1 MQVYA
6 PDSHALKKGIIKM
19 GKFDNSEVIERFLRY
34 VVIDTQSDEESGT
47 SPSSEKQKNLGR
59 LLEKE
64 LNDIGASD
72 VFFDEEHCYVYAR
85 IPANDPD
92 EFTDFGSKKLA
103 LIAHMDTSPES
114 SGKDVKPRI
123 VENYDG
129 GDIYLGDESG
139 LTLSP
144 AQYPEMK
151 DYIGQSLIVTD
162 GTTLLGADD
171 KAGVAEIM
179 AAASYLLKHPE
190 IRHGEISIC
199 FTPDEEIGSG
209 VDHIDLDRVNAD
221 YAYTIDGGGIGE
233 LEYENF
239 NAASAAIIVHGVTV
253 HPGEAKN
260 KMKHAGR
267 IAMEIDSMLPAQAKP
282 QFTEK
287 YEGFF
292 YLTDMRGTTEEA
304 VFRYIIRD
312 HDRIKFEE
320 KKKLITSAVS
330 FINEKYGEGTAE
342 LIMKDSYYNMR
353 ERIEDGYLF
362 LVDNARKAM
371 TELGIV
377 PKIQP
382 IRGGTDGARLSFMG
396 LPCPNLC
403 TGGHN
408 YHGRFEYVCAE
419 SMEKIT
425 ELIIKL
431 VTM

>member
-1 MQVYA
+1 V
-6 PDSHALKKGIIKM
+6 
-19 GKFDNSEVIERFLRY
+19 GKFDGSEVIERFLRY
-34 VVIDTQSDEESGT
+34 AVIDTQSDEESGT

-64 LNDIGASD
+64 LKEIGVSG
-72 VFFDEEHCYVYAR
+72 VYFDEEHCYVYGR
-85 IPANDPD
+85 IPANNAK
-92 EFTDFGSKKLA
+92 EGTSFGSKKLA

-129 GDIYLGDESG
+129 GDIYLGDASG

-144 AQYPEMK
+144 SQYPEMK
-151 DYIGQSLIVTD
+151 AYVGQSLIVTD

-190 IRHGEISIC
+190 VSHGEISIC

-209 VDHIDLDRVNAD
+209 VDNIDMDRLNAD
-221 YAYTIDGGGIGE
+221 YGYTVDGGAIGE

-239 NAASAAIIVHGVTV
+239 NAAAVTVKVHGVTV

-260 KMKHAGR
+260 KMKHASR
-267 IAMEIDSMLPAQAKP
+267 IAMELDSMLPAQERP
-282 QFTEK
+282 QFTEG

-292 YLTDMRGTTEEA
+292 YLTDVKGTTEEA
-304 VFRYIIRD
+304 EFKYIIRD
-312 HDRIKFEE
+312 HDREKFEA
-320 KKKLITSAVS
+320 KKKLIRDAATY
-330 FINEKYGEGTAE
+330 INSKYGEKTAE
-342 LIMKDSYYNMR
+342 IAIRDQYYNMR
-353 ERIEDGYLF
+353 EKIEEGNIF
-362 LVDNARKAM
+362 LIENAKKAM
-371 TELGIV
+371 EDLDIV

-403 TGGHN
+403 AGGHN
-408 YHGRFEYVCAE
+408 FHGRFEYVCAE

-425 ELIIKL
+425 DLLIKL
-431 VTM
+431 VSM

>member
-1 MQVYA
+1 
-6 PDSHALKKGIIKM
+6 M
-19 GKFDNSEVIERFLRY
+19 GKFDGSEVIERFLRY
-34 VVIDTQSDEESGT
+34 AVIDTQSDEESGT

-64 LNDIGASD
+64 LKEIGVSG
-72 VFFDEEHCYVYAR
+72 VYFDEEHCYVYGR
-85 IPANDPD
+85 IPANNAK
-92 EFTDFGSKKLA
+92 EGTSFGSKKLA

-129 GDIYLGDESG
+129 GDIYLGDASG

-144 AQYPEMK
+144 SQYPEMK
-151 DYIGQSLIVTD
+151 AYVGQSLIVTD

-190 IRHGEISIC
+190 VSHGEISIC

-209 VDHIDLDRVNAD
+209 VDHIDMDRLNAD
-221 YAYTIDGGGIGE
+221 YGYTVDGGAIGE

-239 NAASAAIIVHGVTV
+239 NAAAVTVKVHGVTV

-260 KMKHAGR
+260 KMKHASR
-267 IAMEIDSMLPAQAKP
+267 IAMELDSMLPAQERP
-282 QFTEK
+282 QFTEG

-292 YLTDMRGTTEEA
+292 YLTDMKGTTEEA
-304 VFRYIIRD
+304 EFKYIIRD
-312 HDRIKFEE
+312 HNREKFEA
-320 KKKLITSAVS
+320 KKKLIRDAATY
-330 FINEKYGEGTAE
+330 INSKYGEKTAE
-342 LIMKDSYYNMR
+342 IAVRDQYYNMR
-353 ERIEDGYLF
+353 EKIEEGNIF
-362 LVDNARKAM
+362 LIENAKKAM
-371 TELGIV
+371 EDLDIV

-403 TGGHN
+403 AGGHN
-408 YHGRFEYVCAE
+408 FHGRYEYVCAE

-425 ELIIKL
+425 DLLIKL
-431 VTM
+431 VSM

>member
-1 MQVYA
+1 
-6 PDSHALKKGIIKM
+6 M
-19 GKFDNSEVIERFLRY
+19 GKFDGSEVIERFLRY
-34 VVIDTQSDEESGT
+34 AVIDTQSDEESGT

-64 LNDIGASD
+64 LKEIG
-72 VFFDEEHCYVYAR
+72 VGGVYFDEEHCYVYGR
-85 IPANDPD
+85 IPANNAK
-92 EFTDFGSKKLA
+92 EGTSFGSKKLA

-129 GDIYLGDESG
+129 GDIYLGDASG

-144 AQYPEMK
+144 SQYPEMK
-151 DYIGQSLIVTD
+151 AYVGQSLIVTD

-190 IRHGEISIC
+190 VSHGEISIC

-209 VDHIDLDRVNAD
+209 VDNIDMDRLNAD
-221 YAYTIDGGGIGE
+221 YGYTVDGGAIGE

-239 NAASAAIIVHGVTV
+239 NAAAVTVKVHGVTV

-260 KMKHAGR
+260 KMKHASR
-267 IAMEIDSMLPAQAKP
+267 IAMELDSMLPAQERP
-282 QFTEK
+282 QFTEG

-292 YLTDMRGTTEEA
+292 YLTDMKGTTEEA
-304 VFRYIIRD
+304 EFKYIIRD
-312 HDRIKFEE
+312 HDREKFEA
-320 KKKLITSAVS
+320 KKKLIRDAATY
-330 FINEKYGEGTAE
+330 INSKYGEKTAE
-342 LIMKDSYYNMR
+342 IAIRDQYYNMR
-353 ERIEDGYLF
+353 EKIEEGNIF
-362 LVDNARKAM
+362 LIENAKKAM
-371 TELGIV
+371 EDLDIV

-403 TGGHN
+403 AGGHN
-408 YHGRFEYVCAE
+408 FHGRYEYVCAE

-425 ELIIKL
+425 DL
-431 VTM
+431 VSM

>member
-1 MQVYA
+1 
-6 PDSHALKKGIIKM
+6 M
-19 GKFDNSEVIERFLRY
+19 GKFDKSEVIERFLRY
-34 VVIDTQSDEESGT
+34 VVIDTQSDEESGL

-64 LNDIGASD
+64 LKDIGASD
-72 VFFDEEHCYVYAR
+72 VFFDDEHCYVYAR
-85 IPANDPD
+85 IKSTYETCDDIKDGKEPD
-92 EFTDFGSKKLA
+92 LKRKKLA

-123 VENYDG
+123 IENYDG
-129 GDIYLGDESG
+129 NDIYLGDASS

-144 AQYPEMK
+144 DQYPEMK
-151 DYIGQSLIVTD
+151 AYIGQSLIVTD

-179 AAASYLLKHPE
+179 TAASYLIKHPE
-190 IRHGEISIC
+190 IKHGEISIC

-209 VDHIDLDRVNAD
+209 VDHIDMNRLNAD
-221 YAYTIDGGGIGE
+221 YGYTVDGGAIGE

-239 NAASAAIIVHGVTV
+239 NAASATVKVHGVTV

-282 QFTEK
+282 QYTEN

-292 YLTDMRGTTEEA
+292 YLTEMKGTTEEA
-304 VFRYIIRD
+304 EFKYIIRD
-312 HDRIKFEE
+312 HDRTKFED
-320 KKKLITSAVS
+320 KKSLLDAAVS
-330 FINEKYGEGTAE
+330 FANEKYGDGTAE
-342 LIMKDSYYNMR
+342 VIIKDSYYNMR
-353 ERIEDGYLF
+353 EKIEDGNLF
-362 LVDNARKAM
+362 LVENAKKAM
-371 TELGIV
+371 EDLGIV

-403 TGGHN
+403 AGGHN
-408 YHGRFEYVCAE
+408 FHGRFEYVCAE

-425 ELIIKL
+425 QLLIRL
-431 VTM
+431 VSM

>member
-1 MQVYA
+1 
-6 PDSHALKKGIIKM
+6 M
-19 GKFDNSEVIERFLRY
+19 GKFDGSEVIERFLRY
-34 VVIDTQSDEESGT
+34 AVIDTQSDEESGT

-64 LNDIGASD
+64 LKEIGVSG
-72 VFFDEEHCYVYAR
+72 VYFDEEHCYVYGR
-85 IPANDPD
+85 IPANNAK
-92 EFTDFGSKKLA
+92 EGTSFGSKKLA

-144 AQYPEMK
+144 SQYPEMK
-151 DYIGQSLIVTD
+151 AYVGQSLIVTD

-179 AAASYLLKHPE
+179 AAASYLIKHPE
-190 IRHGEISIC
+190 VSHGEISIC

-209 VDHIDLDRVNAD
+209 VDNIDMDRLNAD
-221 YAYTIDGGGIGE
+221 YGYTVDGGAIGE

-239 NAASAAIIVHGVTV
+239 NAAAVTVKVHGVTV

-260 KMKHAGR
+260 KMKHASR
-267 IAMEIDSMLPAQAKP
+267 IAMELDSMLPAQERP
-282 QFTEK
+282 QFTEG

-292 YLTDMRGTTEEA
+292 YLTDMKGTTEEA
-304 VFRYIIRD
+304 EFKYIIRD
-312 HDRIKFEE
+312 HNREKFEA
-320 KKKLITSAVS
+320 KKKLIRDAATY
-330 FINEKYGEGTAE
+330 INSKYGEKTAE
-342 LIMKDSYYNMR
+342 IAIRDQYYNMR
-353 ERIEDGYLF
+353 EKIEEGNIF
-362 LVDNARKAM
+362 LIENAKKAM
-371 TELGIV
+371 EDLDIV

-403 TGGHN
+403 AGGHN
-408 YHGRFEYVCAE
+408 FHGRFEYVCAE

-425 ELIIKL
+425 DLLIKL
-431 VTM
+431 VSM

>member
-1 MQVYA
+1 
-6 PDSHALKKGIIKM
+6 M
-19 GKFDNSEVIERFLRY
+19 GKFDKSEVIERFLRY
-34 VVIDTQSDEESGT
+34 VVIDTQSDEESGL

-64 LNDIGASD
+64 LKEIGASD
-72 VFFDEEHCYVYAR
+72 VYFDEDHCYVYAR
-85 IPANDPD
+85 IGSTYGSEDEKDAGNDPC
-92 EFTDFGSKKLA
+92 FKGKKLA

-123 VENYDG
+123 IENYDG
-129 GDIYLGDESG
+129 NDIYLGDASS

-144 AQYPEMK
+144 DQYPEMK
-151 DYIGQSLIVTD
+151 AYIGQSLIVTD

-179 AAASYLLKHPE
+179 TAASYLIKHPE
-190 IRHGEISIC
+190 IKHGEISIC

-209 VDHIDLDRVNAD
+209 VDHIDMKRLNAD
-221 YAYTIDGGGIGE
+221 YGYTVDGGAIGE

-239 NAASAAIIVHGVTV
+239 NAASATVKVHGVTV

-282 QFTEK
+282 QYTEN

-292 YLTDMRGTTEEA
+292 YLTEMKGTTEKAE
-304 VFRYIIRD
+304 FKYIIRD
-312 HDRIKFEE
+312 HDRAKFED
-320 KKKLITSAVS
+320 KKNLLDAAIT
-330 FINEKYGEGTAE
+330 FINGKYGQGTAE
-342 LIMKDSYYNMR
+342 VIIKDSYYNMR
-353 ERIEDGYLF
+353 EKIEEGNLF
-362 LVDNARKAM
+362 LVENAKKAM
-371 TELGIV
+371 EDLGIV

-403 TGGHN
+403 AGGHN
-408 YHGRFEYVCAE
+408 FHGRFEYVCAE

-425 ELIIKL
+425 ELLIKL
-431 VTM
+431 VNM

>member
-1 MQVYA
+1 
-6 PDSHALKKGIIKM
+6 M
-19 GKFDNSEVIERFLRY
+19 GKFDGSEVIERFLRY
-34 VVIDTQSDEESGT
+34 AVIDTQSDEESGT

-64 LNDIGASD
+64 LKEIGVSG
-72 VFFDEEHCYVYAR
+72 VYFDEEHCYVYGR
-85 IPANDPD
+85 IPANNAK
-92 EFTDFGSKKLA
+92 EGTSFGSKKLA

-129 GDIYLGDESG
+129 GDIYLGDASG

-144 AQYPEMK
+144 SQYPEMK
-151 DYIGQSLIVTD
+151 AYVGQSLIVTD

-190 IRHGEISIC
+190 VSHGEISIC

-209 VDHIDLDRVNAD
+209 VDHIDMDRLDAD
-221 YAYTIDGGGIGE
+221 YGYTVDGGAIGE

-239 NAASAAIIVHGVTV
+239 NAAAVTVKVHGVTV

-260 KMKHAGR
+260 KMKHASR
-267 IAMEIDSMLPAQAKP
+267 IAMELDSMLPAQERP
-282 QFTEK
+282 QFTEG

-292 YLTDMRGTTEEA
+292 YLTDMKGTTEEA
-304 VFRYIIRD
+304 EFKYIIRD
-312 HDRIKFEE
+312 HDREKFEA
-320 KKKLITSAVS
+320 KKKLIRDAATY
-330 FINEKYGEGTAE
+330 INSKYGEKTAE
-342 LIMKDSYYNMR
+342 IAVRDQYYNMR
-353 ERIEDGYLF
+353 EKIEEGNIF
-362 LVDNARKAM
+362 LIENAKKAM
-371 TELGIV
+371 EDLDIV

-403 TGGHN
+403 AGGHN
-408 YHGRFEYVCAE
+408 FHGRFEYVCAE

-425 ELIIKL
+425 DLLIKL
-431 VTM
+431 VSM

>member
-1 MQVYA
+1 
-6 PDSHALKKGIIKM
+6 M

-34 VVIDTQSDEESGT
+34 VVIDTQSDEESGL

-64 LNDIGASD
+64 LKEVGASD
-72 VFFDEEHCYVYAR
+72 VYFDEDHCYVYAR
-85 IPANDPD
+85 IGSTYGSEDEKDAGNDPC
-92 EFTDFGSKKLA
+92 FKGKKLA

-123 VENYDG
+123 IENYDG
-129 GDIYLGDESG
+129 KDIYLGDASG

-144 AQYPEMK
+144 AQYPEMTA
-151 DYIGQSLIVTD
+151 YIGQSLIVTD

-179 AAASYLLKHPE
+179 AAASYLINHPE
-190 IRHGEISIC
+190 IKHGEISIC

-209 VDHIDLDRVNAD
+209 VDHIDMERLNAD
-221 YAYTIDGGGIGE
+221 YGYTVDGGAIGE

-239 NAASAAIIVHGVTV
+239 NAASATVKVHGVTV

-282 QFTEK
+282 QYTEK

-292 YLTDMRGTTEEA
+292 YLTEMKATTEEA
-304 VFRYIIRD
+304 EFKYIIRD
-312 HDRIKFEE
+312 HDRAKFED
-320 KKKLITSAVS
+320 KKNLLAAAVS
-330 FINEKYGEGTAE
+330 FVNKKYGEGTAE
-342 LIMKDSYYNMR
+342 VIIKDSYYNMR
-353 ERIEDGYLF
+353 EKIEEGNLF
-362 LVDNARKAM
+362 LVENAKKAM
-371 TELGIV
+371 EDLGIV

-403 TGGHN
+403 AGGHN
-408 YHGRFEYVCAE
+408 FHGRFEYVCAE

-425 ELIIKL
+425 ELLIKL
-431 VTM
+431 VNM

>member
-1 MQVYA
+1 
-6 PDSHALKKGIIKM
+6 M
-19 GKFDNSEVIERFLRY
+19 GKFDGSEVIERFLRY
-34 VVIDTQSDEESGT
+34 AVIDTQSDEESGT

-64 LNDIGASD
+64 LKEIGASD
-72 VFFDEEHCYVYAR
+72 VYFDEEHCYVYGR
-85 IPANDPD
+85 IPANNAK
-92 EFTDFGSKKLA
+92 EGTSFGSKKLA

-129 GDIYLGDESG
+129 GDIYLGDASG

-144 AQYPEMK
+144 SQYPEMK
-151 DYIGQSLIVTD
+151 AYVGQSLIVTD

-190 IRHGEISIC
+190 VSHGEISIC

-209 VDHIDLDRVNAD
+209 VDHIDMDRLNAD
-221 YAYTIDGGGIGE
+221 YGYTVDGGAIGE

-239 NAASAAIIVHGVTV
+239 NAAAVTVKVHGVTV

-260 KMKHAGR
+260 KMKHASR
-267 IAMEIDSMLPAQAKP
+267 IAMELDSMLPAQERP
-282 QFTEK
+282 QFTEG

-292 YLTDMRGTTEEA
+292 YLTDMKGTTEEA
-304 VFRYIIRD
+304 EFKYIIRD
-312 HDRIKFEE
+312 HDREKFEA
-320 KKKLITSAVS
+320 KKKLIRDAATY
-330 FINEKYGEGTAE
+330 INSKYGEKTAE
-342 LIMKDSYYNMR
+342 IAVRDQYYNMR
-353 ERIEDGYLF
+353 EKIEEGNIF
-362 LVDNARKAM
+362 LIENAKKAM
-371 TELGIV
+371 EDLDIV

-403 TGGHN
+403 AGGHN
-408 YHGRFEYVCAE
+408 FHGRFEYVCAE

-425 ELIIKL
+425 DLLIKL
-431 VTM
+431 VSM

>member
-1 MQVYA
+1 
-6 PDSHALKKGIIKM
+6 M
-19 GKFDNSEVIERFLRY
+19 GKFDKSEVIERFLRY
-34 VVIDTQSDEESGT
+34 VVIDTQSDEESGL

-64 LNDIGASD
+64 LKDIGASD
-72 VFFDEEHCYVYAR
+72 VYFDEDHCYIYAR
-85 IPANDPD
+85 IGSTYGSEDEKDAGNDPC
-92 EFTDFGSKKLA
+92 FKGKKLA

-114 SGKDVKPRI
+114 SGKDIKPRI

-129 GDIYLGDESG
+129 KDIYLGDASS

-144 AQYPEMK
+144 DQYPEMK
-151 DYIGQSLIVTD
+151 AYIGQSLIVTD

-179 AAASYLLKHPE
+179 TAASYLIKHPE
-190 IRHGEISIC
+190 IKHGEISIC

-209 VDHIDLDRVNAD
+209 VDHIDMKRLNAD
-221 YAYTIDGGGIGE
+221 YGYTVDGGAIGE

-239 NAASAAIIVHGVTV
+239 NAASATVKVHGVTV

-282 QFTEK
+282 QYTEN

-292 YLTDMRGTTEEA
+292 YLTEMKGTTEEA
-304 VFRYIIRD
+304 EFKYIIRD
-312 HDRIKFEE
+312 HDRAKFED
-320 KKKLITSAVS
+320 KKNLLTAAVS
-330 FINEKYGEGTAE
+330 FANEKYGDGTAE
-342 LIMKDSYYNMR
+342 VIIKDSYYNMR
-353 ERIEDGYLF
+353 EKIEEGNLF
-362 LVDNARKAM
+362 LVENAKKAM
-371 TELGIV
+371 EDLGIV

-403 TGGHN
+403 AGGHN
-408 YHGRFEYVCAE
+408 FHGRFEYVCAE

-425 ELIIKL
+425 ELLIKL
-431 VTM
+431 VNM

>member
-1 MQVYA
+1 
-6 PDSHALKKGIIKM
+6 M
-19 GKFDNSEVIERFLRY
+19 GKFDGSEVIERFLRY
-34 VVIDTQSDEESGT
+34 AVIDTQSDEESGT

-64 LNDIGASD
+64 LKEIGVSG
-72 VFFDEEHCYVYAR
+72 VYFDEEHCYVYGR
-85 IPANDPD
+85 IPANNAK
-92 EFTDFGSKKLA
+92 EGTSFGSKKLA

-129 GDIYLGDESG
+129 GDIYLGDASG

-144 AQYPEMK
+144 SQYPEMK
-151 DYIGQSLIVTD
+151 AYVGQSLIVTD

-190 IRHGEISIC
+190 VSHGEISIC

-209 VDHIDLDRVNAD
+209 VDNIDMDRLNAD
-221 YAYTIDGGGIGE
+221 YGYTVDGGAIGE

-239 NAASAAIIVHGVTV
+239 NAAAVTVKVHGVTV

-260 KMKHAGR
+260 KMKHASR
-267 IAMEIDSMLPAQAKP
+267 IAMELDSMLPAQERP
-282 QFTEK
+282 QFTEG

-292 YLTDMRGTTEEA
+292 YLTDMKGTTEEA
-304 VFRYIIRD
+304 EFKYIIRD
-312 HDRIKFEE
+312 HDREKFEA
-320 KKKLITSAVS
+320 KKKLIRDAATY
-330 FINEKYGEGTAE
+330 INSKYGEKTAE
-342 LIMKDSYYNMR
+342 IAIRDQYYNMR
-353 ERIEDGYLF
+353 EKIEEGNIF
-362 LVDNARKAM
+362 LIENAKKAM
-371 TELGIV
+371 EDLDIV

-403 TGGHN
+403 AGGHN
-408 YHGRFEYVCAE
+408 FHGRFEYVCAE

-425 ELIIKL
+425 DLLIKL
-431 VTM
+431 VSM

>member
-1 MQVYA
+1 
-6 PDSHALKKGIIKM
+6 M
-19 GKFDNSEVIERFLRY
+19 GKFDKSEVIERFLRY
-34 VVIDTQSDEESGT
+34 VVIDTQSDEESGL

-64 LNDIGASD
+64 LKDIGASD
-72 VFFDEEHCYVYAR
+72 VFFDDEHCYVYAR
-85 IPANDPD
+85 IKSTYETCDDTKDGKEPD
-92 EFTDFGSKKLA
+92 LKRKKLA

-123 VENYDG
+123 IENYDG
-129 GDIYLGDESG
+129 NDIYLGDASS

-144 AQYPEMK
+144 DQYPEMK
-151 DYIGQSLIVTD
+151 AYIGQSLIVTD

-179 AAASYLLKHPE
+179 TAASYLIKHPE
-190 IRHGEISIC
+190 IKHGEISIC

-209 VDHIDLDRVNAD
+209 VDHIDMKRLNAD
-221 YAYTIDGGGIGE
+221 YGYTVDGGAIGE

-239 NAASAAIIVHGVTV
+239 NAASATVKVHGVTV

-282 QFTEK
+282 QYTEN

-292 YLTDMRGTTEEA
+292 YLTEMKGTTEEA
-304 VFRYIIRD
+304 EFKYIIRD
-312 HDRIKFEE
+312 HDRTKFED
-320 KKKLITSAVS
+320 KKNLLDAAIT
-330 FINEKYGEGTAE
+330 FINGKYGQGTAE
-342 LIMKDSYYNMR
+342 VIIKDSYYNMR
-353 ERIEDGYLF
+353 EKIEDGNLF
-362 LVDNARKAM
+362 LIENAKKAM
-371 TELGIV
+371 EELGIV

-382 IRGGTDGARLSFMG
+382 IRGGTDGARLSFVG

-403 TGGHN
+403 AGGHN
-408 YHGRFEYVCAE
+408 FHGRFEYVCAE

-425 ELIIKL
+425 QLLIRL
-431 VTM
+431 VSM

>member
-1 MQVYA
+1 
-6 PDSHALKKGIIKM
+6 M
-19 GKFDNSEVIERFLRY
+19 GKFDNSEVIQRFLRY
-34 VVIDTQSDEESGT
+34 AVIDTQSDEESGA

-64 LNDIGASD
+64 LNEIGVKE
-72 VFFDEEHCYVYAR
+72 VFFDEEHCYVYGR
-85 IPANDPD
+85 IPANCANSA
-92 EFTDFGSKKLA
+92 TSFGNKKLA

-129 GDIYLGDESG
+129 GDIYLGDASG

-144 AQYPEMK
+144 DKYPEMK
-151 DYIGQSLIVTD
+151 AYIGQSLIVTD

-179 AAASYLLKHPE
+179 AAASYLINHPE
-190 IRHGEISIC
+190 VSHGEISIC

-209 VDHIDLDRVNAD
+209 VDNIDMDRLNAD
-221 YAYTIDGGGIGE
+221 YGYTVDGGAIGE

-239 NAASAAIIVHGVTV
+239 NAASAVVKVHGVTV

-260 KMKHAGR
+260 KMKHAAR
-267 IAMEIDSMLPAQAKP
+267 IAMELDAMLPAEAKP
-282 QFTEK
+282 QFTEG

-292 YLTDMRGTTEEA
+292 YLTDMKGSTEEA
-304 VFRYIIRD
+304 EFKYIIRD
-312 HDRIKFEE
+312 HDREKFEE
-320 KKKLITSAVS
+320 KKSLMQAAAV

-342 LIMKDSYYNMR
+342 VTLKDSYYNMR
-353 ERIEDGYLF
+353 EKIEEGNIF
-362 LVDNARKAM
+362 LIDNAKKAM
-371 TELGIV
+371 EELGIE

-403 TGGHN
+403 AGGHN
-408 YHGRFEYVCAE
+408 FHGRYEYVCAE

-425 ELIIKL
+425 ELLIKL
-431 VTM
+431 VSM

>member
-1 MQVYA
+1 
-6 PDSHALKKGIIKM
+6 M
-19 GKFDNSEVIERFLRY
+19 GKFDKSEVIERFLRY
-34 VVIDTQSDEESGT
+34 VVIDTQSDEESGL

-64 LNDIGASD
+64 LKDIGASD
-72 VFFDEEHCYVYAR
+72 VFFDDEHCYVYAR
-85 IPANDPD
+85 IGSTYGSEDEKDAGNDPC
-92 EFTDFGSKKLA
+92 FKGKKLA

-123 VENYDG
+123 IENYDG
-129 GDIYLGDESG
+129 NDIYLGDASS

-144 AQYPEMK
+144 DQYPEMK
-151 DYIGQSLIVTD
+151 AYIGQSLIVTD

-179 AAASYLLKHPE
+179 TAASYLIKHPE
-190 IRHGEISIC
+190 IKHGEISIC

-209 VDHIDLDRVNAD
+209 VDHIDMNRLNAD
-221 YAYTIDGGGIGE
+221 YGYTVDGGAIGE

-239 NAASAAIIVHGVTV
+239 NAASATVKVHGVTV

-282 QFTEK
+282 QYTEN

-292 YLTDMRGTTEEA
+292 YLTEMKGTTEEA
-304 VFRYIIRD
+304 EFKYIIRD
-312 HDRIKFEE
+312 HDRAKFED
-320 KKKLITSAVS
+320 KKNLLTAAVS
-330 FINEKYGEGTAE
+330 FANEKYGDGTAE
-342 LIMKDSYYNMR
+342 VIIKDSYYNMR
-353 ERIEDGYLF
+353 EKIEEGNLF
-362 LVDNARKAM
+362 LVENAKKAM
-371 TELGIV
+371 EDLGIV

-403 TGGHN
+403 AGGHN
-408 YHGRFEYVCAE
+408 FHGRFEYVCAE

-425 ELIIKL
+425 ELLIKL
-431 VTM
+431 VNM

>member
-1 MQVYA
+1 
-6 PDSHALKKGIIKM
+6 M
-19 GKFDNSEVIERFLRY
+19 GKFDGSEVIERFLRY
-34 VVIDTQSDEESGT
+34 AVIDTQSDEESGT

-64 LNDIGASD
+64 LKEIGVSN
-72 VFFDEEHCYVYAR
+72 VYFDEEHCYVYGR
-85 IPANDPD
+85 IPANNAK
-92 EFTDFGSKKLA
+92 EGTSFGSKKLA

-129 GDIYLGDESG
+129 GDIYLGDASG

-144 AQYPEMK
+144 SQYPEMK
-151 DYIGQSLIVTD
+151 AYVGQSLIVID

-190 IRHGEISIC
+190 VSHGEISIC

-209 VDHIDLDRVNAD
+209 VDNIDMNRLNAD
-221 YAYTIDGGGIGE
+221 YGYTVDGGAIGE

-239 NAASAAIIVHGVTV
+239 NAAAVTVKVHGVTV

-260 KMKHAGR
+260 KMKHASR
-267 IAMEIDSMLPAQAKP
+267 IAMELDSMLPAQERP
-282 QFTEK
+282 QFTEG

-292 YLTDMRGTTEEA
+292 YLTDMKGTTEEA
-304 VFRYIIRD
+304 EFKYIIRD
-312 HDRIKFEE
+312 HDREKFEA
-320 KKKLITSAVS
+320 KKKLIRDAATY
-330 FINEKYGEGTAE
+330 INSKYGEKTAE
-342 LIMKDSYYNMR
+342 IAIRDQYYNMR
-353 ERIEDGYLF
+353 EKIEEGNIF
-362 LVDNARKAM
+362 LIENAKKAM
-371 TELGIV
+371 EDLDIV

-403 TGGHN
+403 AGGHN
-408 YHGRFEYVCAE
+408 FHGRYEYVCAE

-425 ELIIKL
+425 DLLIKL
-431 VTM
+431 VSM

>member
-1 MQVYA
+1 
-6 PDSHALKKGIIKM
+6 M
-19 GKFDNSEVIERFLRY
+19 GKFDGSEVIERFLRY
-34 VVIDTQSDEESGT
+34 AVIDTQSDEESGT

-64 LNDIGASD
+64 LKEIGVSG
-72 VFFDEEHCYVYAR
+72 VYFDEEHCYVYGR
-85 IPANDPD
+85 IPANNAK
-92 EFTDFGSKKLA
+92 EGTSFGSKKLA

-129 GDIYLGDESG
+129 GDIYLGDASG

-144 AQYPEMK
+144 SQYPEMK
-151 DYIGQSLIVTD
+151 AYVGQSLIVTD

-190 IRHGEISIC
+190 VSHGEISIC

-209 VDHIDLDRVNAD
+209 VDNIDMDRLNAD
-221 YAYTIDGGGIGE
+221 YGYTVDGGAIGE

-239 NAASAAIIVHGVTV
+239 NAAAVTVKVHGVTV

-260 KMKHAGR
+260 KMKHASR
-267 IAMEIDSMLPAQAKP
+267 IAMELDSMLPAQERP
-282 QFTEK
+282 QFTEG

-292 YLTDMRGTTEEA
+292 YLTDVKGTTEEA
-304 VFRYIIRD
+304 EFKYIIRD
-312 HDRIKFEE
+312 HDREKFEA
-320 KKKLITSAVS
+320 KKKLIRDAATY
-330 FINEKYGEGTAE
+330 INSKYGEKTAE
-342 LIMKDSYYNMR
+342 IAIRDQYYNMR
-353 ERIEDGYLF
+353 EKIEEGNIF
-362 LVDNARKAM
+362 LIENAKKAM
-371 TELGIV
+371 EDLDIV

-403 TGGHN
+403 AGGHN
-408 YHGRFEYVCAE
+408 FHGRFEYVCAE

-425 ELIIKL
+425 DLLIKL
-431 VTM
+431 VSM

>member
-1 MQVYA
+1 
-6 PDSHALKKGIIKM
+6 M
-19 GKFDNSEVIERFLRY
+19 GKFDGSEVIERFLRY
-34 VVIDTQSDEESGT
+34 AVIDTQSDEESGT

-64 LNDIGASD
+64 LKEIGVSG
-72 VFFDEEHCYVYAR
+72 VYFDEEHCYVYGR
-85 IPANDPD
+85 IPANNAK
-92 EFTDFGSKKLA
+92 EGTSFGSKKLA

-144 AQYPEMK
+144 SQYPEMK
-151 DYIGQSLIVTD
+151 AYVGQSLIVTD

-190 IRHGEISIC
+190 VSHGEISIC

-209 VDHIDLDRVNAD
+209 VDNIDMDRLNAD
-221 YAYTIDGGGIGE
+221 YGYTVDGGAIGE

-239 NAASAAIIVHGVTV
+239 NAAAVTVKVHGVTV

-260 KMKHAGR
+260 KMKHASR
-267 IAMEIDSMLPAQAKP
+267 IAMELDSMLPAQERP
-282 QFTEK
+282 QFTEG

-292 YLTDMRGTTEEA
+292 YLTDMKGTTEEA
-304 VFRYIIRD
+304 EFKYIIRD
-312 HDRIKFEE
+312 HDREKFEA
-320 KKKLITSAVS
+320 KKKLIRDAATY
-330 FINEKYGEGTAE
+330 INSKYGEKTAE
-342 LIMKDSYYNMR
+342 IAIRDQYYNMR
-353 ERIEDGYLF
+353 EKIEEGNIF
-362 LVDNARKAM
+362 LIENAKKAM
-371 TELGIV
+371 EDLDIV

-403 TGGHN
+403 AGGHN
-408 YHGRFEYVCAE
+408 FHGRYEYVCAE

-425 ELIIKL
+425 DLLIKL
-431 VTM
+431 VSM

>member
-1 MQVYA
+1 
-6 PDSHALKKGIIKM
+6 M
-19 GKFDNSEVIERFLRY
+19 GKFDGSEVIERFLRY
-34 VVIDTQSDEESGT
+34 AVIDTQSDEESGT

-64 LNDIGASD
+64 LKEIGVSG
-72 VFFDEEHCYVYAR
+72 VYFDEEHCSVYGR
-85 IPANDPD
+85 IPANNAK
-92 EFTDFGSKKLA
+92 EGTSFGSKKLA

-129 GDIYLGDESG
+129 GDIYLGDASG

-144 AQYPEMK
+144 SQYPEMK
-151 DYIGQSLIVTD
+151 AYVGQSLIVTD

-190 IRHGEISIC
+190 VSHGEISIC

-209 VDHIDLDRVNAD
+209 VDHIDMDRLDAD
-221 YAYTIDGGGIGE
+221 YGYTVDGGAIGE

-239 NAASAAIIVHGVTV
+239 NAAAVTVKVHGVTV

-260 KMKHAGR
+260 KMKHASR
-267 IAMEIDSMLPAQAKP
+267 IAMELDSMLPAQERP
-282 QFTEK
+282 QFTEG

-292 YLTDMRGTTEEA
+292 YLTDMKGTTEEA
-304 VFRYIIRD
+304 EFKYIIRD
-312 HDRIKFEE
+312 HDREKFEA
-320 KKKLITSAVS
+320 KKKLIRDAATY
-330 FINEKYGEGTAE
+330 INSKYGEKTAE
-342 LIMKDSYYNMR
+342 IAIRDQYYNMR
-353 ERIEDGYLF
+353 EKIEEGNIF
-362 LVDNARKAM
+362 LIENAKKAM
-371 TELGIV
+371 EDLDIV

-403 TGGHN
+403 AGGHN
-408 YHGRFEYVCAE
+408 FHGRFEYVCAE

-425 ELIIKL
+425 DLLIKL
-431 VTM
+431 VSM

>member
-1 MQVYA
+1 
-6 PDSHALKKGIIKM
+6 M

-34 VVIDTQSDEESGT
+34 VVIDTQSDEESGL

-64 LNDIGASD
+64 LKEIGASD
-72 VFFDEEHCYVYAR
+72 VYFDEDHCYVYAR
-85 IPANDPD
+85 IGSTYGSEDEKDAGNDP
-92 EFTDFGSKKLA
+92 FFKGKKLA

-123 VENYDG
+123 IENYDG
-129 GDIYLGDESG
+129 KDIYLGDASG

-144 AQYPEMK
+144 AQYPEMTA
-151 DYIGQSLIVTD
+151 YIGQSLIVTD

-179 AAASYLLKHPE
+179 AAASYLINHPE
-190 IRHGEISIC
+190 IKHGEISIC

-209 VDHIDLDRVNAD
+209 VDHIDMERLNAD
-221 YAYTIDGGGIGE
+221 YGYTVDGGAIGE

-239 NAASAAIIVHGVTV
+239 NAASATVKVHGVTV

-282 QFTEK
+282 QYTEK

-292 YLTDMRGTTEEA
+292 YLTEMKATTEEA
-304 VFRYIIRD
+304 EFKYIIRD
-312 HDRIKFEE
+312 HDRAKFED
-320 KKKLITSAVS
+320 KKNLLAAAVS
-330 FINEKYGEGTAE
+330 FVNEKYGEGTAE
-342 LIMKDSYYNMR
+342 VIIKDSYYNMR
-353 ERIEDGYLF
+353 EKIEEGNLF
-362 LVDNARKAM
+362 LVENAKKAM
-371 TELGIV
+371 EDLGIV

-403 TGGHN
+403 AGGHN
-408 YHGRFEYVCAE
+408 FHGRFEYVCAE

-425 ELIIKL
+425 ELLIKL

>member
-1 MQVYA
+1 
-6 PDSHALKKGIIKM
+6 M
-19 GKFDNSEVIERFLRY
+19 GKFDGSEVIERFLRY
-34 VVIDTQSDEESGT
+34 AVIDTQSDEESGT

-64 LNDIGASD
+64 LKEIGVSG
-72 VFFDEEHCYVYAR
+72 VYFDEEHCYVYGR
-85 IPANDPD
+85 IPANNAK
-92 EFTDFGSKKLA
+92 EGTSFGSKKLA

-114 SGKDVKPRI
+114 SGKNVKPRI

-144 AQYPEMK
+144 SQYPEMK
-151 DYIGQSLIVTD
+151 AYVGQSLIVTD

-190 IRHGEISIC
+190 VSHGEISIC

-209 VDHIDLDRVNAD
+209 VDNIDMDRLNAD
-221 YAYTIDGGGIGE
+221 YGYTVDGGAIGE

-239 NAASAAIIVHGVTV
+239 NAAAVTVKVHGVTV

-260 KMKHAGR
+260 KMKHASR
-267 IAMEIDSMLPAQAKP
+267 IAMELDSMLPAQERP
-282 QFTEK
+282 QFTEG

-292 YLTDMRGTTEEA
+292 YLTDMKGTTEEA
-304 VFRYIIRD
+304 EFKYIIRD
-312 HDRIKFEE
+312 HDREKFEA
-320 KKKLITSAVS
+320 KKKLIRDAATY
-330 FINEKYGEGTAE
+330 INSKYGEKTAE
-342 LIMKDSYYNMR
+342 IAIRDQYYNMR
-353 ERIEDGYLF
+353 EKIEEGNIF
-362 LVDNARKAM
+362 LIENAKKAM
-371 TELGIV
+371 EDLDIV

-403 TGGHN
+403 AGGHN
-408 YHGRFEYVCAE
+408 FHGRYEYVCAE

-425 ELIIKL
+425 DLLIKL
-431 VTM
+431 VSM

>member
-1 MQVYA
+1 
-6 PDSHALKKGIIKM
+6 M

-34 VVIDTQSDEESGT
+34 VKIDTQSDEESGT
-47 SPSSEKQKNLGR
+47 SPSSEKQKDLGR
-59 LLEKE
+59 VLEAELKE
-64 LNDIGASD
+64 IGACD
-72 VFFDEEHCYVYAR
+72 VFFDEEHCYVYGR
-85 IPANDPD
+85 IPANDPKPA
-92 EFTDFGSKKLA
+92 TDFGSKKIA

-129 GDIYLGDESG
+129 GDIYLGDASG

-144 AQYPEMK
+144 KQYPEMK

-190 IRHGEISIC
+190 VKHGEISIC

-209 VDHIDLDRVNAD
+209 VDHIDMDRVNAD
-221 YAYTIDGGGIGE
+221 YAYTVDGGGIGE

-239 NAASAAIIVHGVTV
+239 NAAAATVLVHGITV

-267 IAMEIDSMLPAQAKP
+267 IAMEIDAMLPAEAKP

-292 YLTDMRGTTEEA
+292 YLTDIKATTEEA
-304 VFRYIIRD
+304 EFKYIIRD
-312 HDRIKFEE
+312 HDRNKFES
-320 KKKLITSAVS
+320 KKKLIAAAVS
-330 FINEKYGEGTAE
+330 YANEKYGEGTAE
-342 LIMKDSYYNMR
+342 LTLRDQYYNMR
-353 ERIEDGYLF
+353 EKIEDGNLF

-371 TELGIV
+371 EELGIV
-377 PKIQP
+377 PKVQP

-396 LPCPNLC
+396 LPCPNIC

-408 YHGRFEYVCAE
+408 YHGRFEYACAE

-425 ELIIKL
+425 QLLIKL

>member
-1 MQVYA
+1 
-6 PDSHALKKGIIKM
+6 M
-19 GKFDNSEVIERFLRY
+19 GKFDGSEVIERFLRY
-34 VVIDTQSDEESGT
+34 AVIDTQSDEESGT

-64 LNDIGASD
+64 LKEIGVSG
-72 VFFDEEHCYVYAR
+72 VYFDEEHCYVYGR
-85 IPANDPD
+85 IPANNAK
-92 EFTDFGSKKLA
+92 EGTSFGAKKLA

-129 GDIYLGDESG
+129 GDIYLGDASG

-144 AQYPEMK
+144 SQYPEMK
-151 DYIGQSLIVTD
+151 AYVGQSLIVTD

-190 IRHGEISIC
+190 VSHGEISIC

-209 VDHIDLDRVNAD
+209 VDNIDMDRLNAD
-221 YAYTIDGGGIGE
+221 YGYTVDGGAIGE

-239 NAASAAIIVHGVTV
+239 NAAAVTVKVHGVTV

-260 KMKHAGR
+260 KMKHASR
-267 IAMEIDSMLPAQAKP
+267 IAMELDSMLPAQERP
-282 QFTEK
+282 QFTEG

-292 YLTDMRGTTEEA
+292 YLTDMKGTTEEA
-304 VFRYIIRD
+304 EFKYIIRD
-312 HDRIKFEE
+312 HDREKFEA
-320 KKKLITSAVS
+320 KKKLIRDAATY
-330 FINEKYGEGTAE
+330 INSKYGEKTAE
-342 LIMKDSYYNMR
+342 IAIRDQYYNMR
-353 ERIEDGYLF
+353 EKIEEGNIF
-362 LVDNARKAM
+362 LIENAKKAM
-371 TELGIV
+371 EDLDIV

-403 TGGHN
+403 AGGHN
-408 YHGRFEYVCAE
+408 FHGRYEYVCAE

-425 ELIIKL
+425 DLLIKL
-431 VTM
+431 VSM

>member
-1 MQVYA
+1 
-6 PDSHALKKGIIKM
+6 M
-19 GKFDNSEVIERFLRY
+19 GKFDGSEVIERFLRY
-34 VVIDTQSDEESGT
+34 AVIDTQSDEESGT

-64 LNDIGASD
+64 LKEIGVSG
-72 VFFDEEHCYVYAR
+72 VYFDEEHCYVYGR
-85 IPANDPD
+85 IPANNAK
-92 EFTDFGSKKLA
+92 EGTSFGSKKLA

-129 GDIYLGDESG
+129 GDIYLGDASG

-144 AQYPEMK
+144 SQYPEMK
-151 DYIGQSLIVTD
+151 AYVGQSLIVTD

-190 IRHGEISIC
+190 VSHGEISIC

-209 VDHIDLDRVNAD
+209 VDNIDMNRLNAD
-221 YAYTIDGGGIGE
+221 YGYTVDGGAIGE

-239 NAASAAIIVHGVTV
+239 NAAAVTVKVHGVTV

-260 KMKHAGR
+260 KMKHASR
-267 IAMEIDSMLPAQAKP
+267 IAMELDSMLPAQERP
-282 QFTEK
+282 QFTEG

-292 YLTDMRGTTEEA
+292 YLTDMKGTTEEA
-304 VFRYIIRD
+304 EFKYIIRD
-312 HDRIKFEE
+312 HDREKFEA
-320 KKKLITSAVS
+320 KKKLIRDAATY
-330 FINEKYGEGTAE
+330 INSKYGEKTAE
-342 LIMKDSYYNMR
+342 IAIRDQYYNMR
-353 ERIEDGYLF
+353 EKIEEGNIF
-362 LVDNARKAM
+362 LIENAKKAM
-371 TELGIV
+371 EDLDIV

-403 TGGHN
+403 AGGHN
-408 YHGRFEYVCAE
+408 FHGRYEYVCAE

-425 ELIIKL
+425 DLLIKL
-431 VTM
+431 VSM

>member
-1 MQVYA
+1 
-6 PDSHALKKGIIKM
+6 M
-19 GKFDNSEVIERFLRY
+19 GKFDGSEVIERFLRY
-34 VVIDTQSDEESGT
+34 AVIDTQSDEESGT

-64 LNDIGASD
+64 LKEIGVSG
-72 VFFDEEHCYVYAR
+72 VYFDEEHCYVYGR
-85 IPANDPD
+85 IPANNAK
-92 EFTDFGSKKLA
+92 EGTSFGSKKLA

-129 GDIYLGDESG
+129 GDIYLGDASG

-144 AQYPEMK
+144 SQYPEMK
-151 DYIGQSLIVTD
+151 AYVGQSLIVTD

-190 IRHGEISIC
+190 VSHGEISIC

-209 VDHIDLDRVNAD
+209 VDHIDMDRLNAD
-221 YAYTIDGGGIGE
+221 YGYTVDGGAIGE

-239 NAASAAIIVHGVTV
+239 NAAAVTVKVHGVTV

-260 KMKHAGR
+260 KMKHASR
-267 IAMEIDSMLPAQAKP
+267 IAMELDSMLPAQERP
-282 QFTEK
+282 QFTEG

-292 YLTDMRGTTEEA
+292 YLTDMKGTTEEA
-304 VFRYIIRD
+304 EFKYIIRD
-312 HDRIKFEE
+312 HNREKFEA
-320 KKKLITSAVS
+320 KKKLIRDAATY
-330 FINEKYGEGTAE
+330 INSKYGEKTAE
-342 LIMKDSYYNMR
+342 IAVRDQYYNMR
-353 ERIEDGYLF
+353 EKIEEGNIF
-362 LVDNARKAM
+362 LIENAKKAM
-371 TELGIV
+371 EDLDIV

-403 TGGHN
+403 AGGHN
-408 YHGRFEYVCAE
+408 FHGRFEYVCAE

-425 ELIIKL
+425 DLLIKI
-431 VTM
+431 VSM